1 MLPAEPTSGEPKND
15 GEYVE
20 TMFDATEEKKQET
33 IAPKQEETVKK
44 LSMAAREERIR
55 ESRQQGQL
63 KEKRLKN
70 PDSKGDTSH
79 DKPTRETWKPLAVED
94 LPKDEDPDEFGIP
107 EVYKC
112 GNCLVG
118 FAPVKKKKLMFVT
131 LTERCLELHES
142 EKSYRAGKAAKHM
155 VDLSMSFN
163 VHSEHYDAK
172 LKKCLCLMGPDE
184 TICMRPEG
192 GILTIEG
199 WRRAIVKLIHE
210 SRRRK
215 MDRVPRPEDIFDAAY
230 DVRVCLFPKN
240 LEKYVESLKTD
251 GFTNICTVAKELL
264 GKKRLCLYPNTL
276 AIVDLCIEPT
286 AYGLP
291 PAGFPPFRASS
302 MFILE
307 RNTVAYYGFR
317 ENYFYVRIG
326 KGSPYRGFELLFQVD
341 TNEVCKEIYSRLRA
355 LADRDLENRKQES
368 IRRPESD
375 MHGMESL
382 SVPSPLLHRTKLSL
396 DSPVITPRD
405 RRLMLG
411 RECLSFASLEKDDSA
426 PSSPFANY
434 NRPRG
439 SLGNFQLDHLSRFD
453 QPRGS
458 IHSLGNI
465 PIDRP
470 RVSTLQSVKPG
481 KEETGLREALL
492 ESYGHLRKK
501 NSTQSE
507 RGEIVV
513 PEQERK
519 MSDNRPRLRTQDI
532 KTVTKPELKSEEPIR
547 PRLPPL
553 KFNANKPSGEFLLS
567 LQREKELMEEA
578 RKNGYD
584 GRTHNPDGTPREI
597 KKDFLDTVCP
607 QAAAPEVVIKEKII
621 NNDTY
626 TLMGPADWGK
636 LEDIV
641 KDDYSDSGDSCYSSR
656 RGTGSQ
662 PTRPAASHL
671 ACQMQNRTQSF
682 GAKQQTFQNR
692 LPPTVNLPDSERKIS
707 AANQG
712 TSNQLDLPQEDP
724 RKRAFSLG
732 SKNFFNLI
740 GLNDFRRLVSKRH
753 RTSSPNHTST
763 SGISLN
769 SSNASPS
776 ASSNFLASSEY
787 LEHARTDS
795 FGSARSSP
803 KSLHTQRTS
812 SPKRRSDED
821 LISID
826 FSRLGKNSASDTKRF
841 PFGGGGPGGSFDYD
855 REKREKE
862 DNNRR
867 DREKAAMDLKRKE
880 EWEAREL
887 AEKKRE
893 LERKIQAKKD
903 RKLEKGRGKDR
914 EKDKDHDHD
923 KEFRPKADSGIAD
936 CTPSSSFSGK
946 KDHKNDGSSDSAYMD
961 KEGLKYL
968 ADIKK
973 RKKEQGA
980 IDTTNSSS
988 SSLSTIVSIEDNKVT
1003 RRITETVETKVV
1015 TADLAKA
1022 LGAIDP
1028 NRRSSACIEINR
1040 KPSICTAIM
1049 EEREGEASETDSRG
1063 EPSDRKT
1070 TAAPV
1075 TRKPAS
1081 TGSSMSPF
1089 RRLKFLSFRK

>member
-1 MLPAEPTSGEPKND
+1 MSEEEESTDNSGKPPIEHPHDREVKSEKQSSNVLPGILRRAESTDDAHQVRRSSMRPYESFDGLKNDGILKRKRSFFVKTVSFSATVSELMLPAEPTSGEPKND

-368 IRRPESD
+368 IRRPE
-375 MHGMESL
+375 
-382 SVPSPLLHRTKLSL
+382 
-396 DSPVITPRD
+396 
-405 RRLMLG
+405 
-411 RECLSFASLEKDDSA
+411 
-426 PSSPFANY
+426 
-434 NRPRG
+434 
-439 SLGNFQLDHLSRFD
+439 
-453 QPRGS
+453 
-458 IHSLGNI
+458 
-465 PIDRP
+465 RP

>member
-107 EVYKC
+107 EVFKC

-368 IRRPESD
+368 IRRPE
-375 MHGMESL
+375 
-382 SVPSPLLHRTKLSL
+382 
-396 DSPVITPRD
+396 
-405 RRLMLG
+405 
-411 RECLSFASLEKDDSA
+411 
-426 PSSPFANY
+426 
-434 NRPRG
+434 
-439 SLGNFQLDHLSRFD
+439 
-453 QPRGS
+453 
-458 IHSLGNI
+458 
-465 PIDRP
+465 RP

>member
-368 IRRPESD
+368 IRRPE
-375 MHGMESL
+375 
-382 SVPSPLLHRTKLSL
+382 
-396 DSPVITPRD
+396 
-405 RRLMLG
+405 
-411 RECLSFASLEKDDSA
+411 
-426 PSSPFANY
+426 
-434 NRPRG
+434 
-439 SLGNFQLDHLSRFD
+439 
-453 QPRGS
+453 
-458 IHSLGNI
+458 
-465 PIDRP
+465 RP